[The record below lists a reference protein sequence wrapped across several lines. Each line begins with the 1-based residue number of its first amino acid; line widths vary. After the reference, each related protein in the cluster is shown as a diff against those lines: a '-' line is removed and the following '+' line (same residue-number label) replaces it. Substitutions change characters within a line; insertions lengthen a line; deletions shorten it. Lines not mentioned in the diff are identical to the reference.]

1 MTTNIGFVLFQRIK
15 TALCEK
21 TKGNGPFGM
30 TFDKPSPEGGKGEKD
45 EARRKA
51 PTPAAPAKPARGL
64 SLIGVGTILAS
75 MVLSGF
81 ILGYWAD
88 VWLDTKPLFML
99 LFASLGFVGG
109 ILKIHKLLA

>member
-1 MTTNIGFVLFQRIK
+1 
-15 TALCEK
+15 
-21 TKGNGPFGM
+21 M
-30 TFDKPSPEGGKGEKD
+30 TFDGSSPEGGKGEKD
-45 EARRKA
+45 GTRRKVA
-51 PTPAAPAKPARGL
+51 VPTGRSRPARGL
-64 SLIGVGTILAS
+64 GLIGVGTILAS

-88 VWLDTKPLFML
+88 VWLDTRPLFML